1 MQNTQQQRLNT
12 TQRTKYSFD
21 LGAVVAP
28 SLSNRIISRPYAFDH
43 TIFIDEVLV
52 EPADWRQELDL
63 IRTAGP
69 DDVFHFQI
77 NSCGGN
83 IAVLVAFLTAMKA
96 SVAHFVGYLNYE
108 ACSAASVLLL
118 ECDNWVIAEDGM
130 FMIHNSS
137 TGYGGKSNN
146 LTDYALFNDDHS
158 RKLLTKYYEDFLT
171 LEEMEDVLK
180 GVELWL
186 SGEELVKR
194 LNARQEAR
202 LAKEEKAKEQEK
214 EAAVIEGEDN
224 TSEEE
229 EWPLAVAMDE
239 ADISFDAPEAHGELE
254 ANQDFL
260 VTTWGVAGKHF
271 FFNKDTELFNIYG
284 NMGEQVWCLD
294 PDVEA
299 WCFTDDVTRDE
310 VVEAC
315 DWLGIKVKAK
325 DSKKTLI
332 AKMKSFVN
340 DVVDRYGE

>member
-12 TQRTKYSFD
+12 TQRTNYSFD

-171 LEEMEDVLK
+171 PEEMEDVLK

-202 LAKEEKAKEQEK
+202 LAKEEKVKEQEK
-214 EAAVIEGEDN
+214 EAAVIEGEDT
-224 TSEEE
+224 TSEE

-239 ADISFDAPEAHGELE
+239 ADISFDVTEVHGELE

-315 DWLGIKVKAK
+315 EWLGIKVKAK
-325 DSKKTLI
+325 ESKKTLI
-332 AKMKSFVN
+332 AKIKSFVN
-340 DVVDRYGE
+340 DVVNRYGG